1 MPKLKR
7 KTIVIYILAIIVL
20 YLIIAVIP
28 SITDALTA
36 TETVHYGKLTVK
48 DQVTGVVVRD
58 ETVYTAGVSGTVDF
72 RLKEGDVITKGTR
85 VLDIKEVDGEENNAS
100 SPSGKYSDIIAS
112 LDKDTIED
120 DKGISQ
126 RRGKYSHYAD
136 GYENFYTPSSMKK
149 ITASDMK
156 NHGNDSV
163 DLRRKEVIK
172 GEPVYRV
179 ADNKSWY
186 VLCWLDE
193 NSAGK
198 YKKGNNVKL
207 QMPDGWVKASVYDI
221 AREGHQWKLI
231 LRSSGYCKNWE
242 KIRVAEMSI
251 VTADSE
257 GLIISS
263 KSLTTKNGQV
273 GVYVRSTTED
283 YVFTPVQV
291 LGTDGKNTMVSE
303 SAYYDK
309 KGNSVHTVE
318 IYDEVLKN
326 PKKQ

>member
-1 MPKLKR
+1 MPKLTR
-7 KTIVIYILAIIVL
+7 KTTVIYILAIILL

-48 DQVTGVVVRD
+48 DHVTGVVVRD
-58 ETVYTAGVSGTVDF
+58 ETVYTAAEDGTVNY
-72 RLKEGDVITKGTR
+72 RLKEGSLITKGTR
-85 VLDIKEVDGEENNAS
+85 VLDIKESPGAENNS
-100 SPSGKYSDIIAS
+100 SAPSREYSSILDSLGKNA
-112 LDKDTIED
+112 LED

-136 GYENFYTPSSMKK
+136 GYESFYTPKTMEK
-149 ITASDMK
+149 ITASEMK
-156 NHGNDSV
+156 NHAEEPVN
-163 DLRRKEVIK
+163 LQRKQVVK
-172 GEPVYRV
+172 GEPVYRISE
-179 ADNKSWY
+179 NKSWY
-186 VLCWLDE
+186 VVCWLE
-193 NSAGK
+193 EKSAGK

-207 QMPDGWVKASVYDI
+207 HLPDGLVKASVYDLTKD
-221 AREGHQWKLI
+221 GHQWKLI
-231 LRSSGYCKNWE
+231 LRTSGYCKNWE

-257 GLIISS
+257 GLIVSN
-263 KSLTTKNGQV
+263 KSLTTKEGQV
-273 GVYVRSTTED
+273 GVYVKSTTEE

-309 KGNSVHTVE
+309 KGNSVNTVE

-326 PKKQ
+326 PRKQ